1 MLIIEHPFR
10 PRKEKEKE
18 MMNTLELEK
27 KTQKKTE
34 YNIIRDI
41 KNRFRLKN
49 R

>member
-1 MLIIEHPFR
+1 
-10 PRKEKEKE
+10 

-27 KTQKKTE
+27 KKKTE

>member
-1 MLIIEHPFR
+1 
-10 PRKEKEKE
+10 
-18 MMNTLELEK
+18 MNTLELEK
-27 KTQKKTE
+27 KTQKKPE

>member
-1 MLIIEHPFR
+1 
-10 PRKEKEKE
+10 
-18 MMNTLELEK
+18 MNTLELEK
-27 KTQKKTE
+27 KKKTE

>member
-1 MLIIEHPFR
+1 
-10 PRKEKEKE
+10 
-18 MMNTLELEK
+18 MNTLELEK
-27 KTQKKTE
+27 KKKKTE

>member
-1 MLIIEHPFR
+1 
-10 PRKEKEKE
+10 
-18 MMNTLELEK
+18 MNTLELEK